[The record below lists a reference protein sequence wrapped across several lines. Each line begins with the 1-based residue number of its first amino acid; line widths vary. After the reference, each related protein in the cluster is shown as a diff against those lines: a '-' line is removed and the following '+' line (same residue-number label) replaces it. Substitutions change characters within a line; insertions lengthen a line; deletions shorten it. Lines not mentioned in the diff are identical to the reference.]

1 MSFFDDVDEPRTAP
15 QPTPRRRTSS
25 GAPRRSGGGGG
36 ARRPPGPRRSARA
49 TDDRTLRQRRLV
61 FGGGLLIVVILM
73 ALLINSCQ
81 ASSHASALRDYNTS
95 VGNLIA
101 HSDTVSQQLFAD
113 DLAHPGT
120 AADSEGL
127 RTRILT
133 AADSAQS
140 QLTQA
145 ESLSPPS
152 ELSSAQRNLVL
163 TMSMR
168 RDGIR
173 TIAAN
178 IEPALGTSTNRSAVS
193 QIAAAMAQFYAS
205 DVIYKVYVAPQIAEA
220 LHGAGISVGG
230 ANGQQ
235 IASGQFLPS
244 LSWLQP
250 TSIDAA
256 LGSPA
261 AAQTGPLAP
270 GTHGHSLNS
279 VSVNGTTLSPS
290 SANAITASPAPTFQ
304 LSLTNSGENAETD
317 VECKVTVK
325 DTSIAGHSILART
338 TPGETTTCNV
348 TLASSPPAGQYHVTA
363 EVVPVRGEKNKANN
377 FLTFPVTFQ

>member
-1 MSFFDDVDEPRTAP
+1 M
-15 QPTPRRRTSS
+15 
-25 GAPRRSGGGGG
+25 
-36 ARRPPGPRRSARA
+36 

-95 VGNLIA
+95 VGSLIA
-101 HSDTVSQQLFAD
+101 HSDAVSAQLFTD

-120 AADSEGL
+120 AANSEAL
-127 RTRILT
+127 RTRILA
-133 AADSAQS
+133 AADSAQQ
-140 QLTQA
+140 QLAQA
-145 ESLSPPS
+145 QALSPPS

-163 TMSMR
+163 TMSLR

-193 QIAAAMAQFYAS
+193 QIASAMAEFYAS

-220 LHGAGISVGG
+220 LHGASIAVGG
-230 ANGQQ
+230 ANGEQ
-235 IASGQFLPS
+235 IAAGQFLPS

-250 TSIDAA
+250 ASISAA
-256 LGSPA
+256 LGSPVG
-261 AAQTGPLAP
+261 AQHGPIAP
-270 GTHGHSLNS
+270 GTHGHELNS
-279 VSVNGTTLSPS
+279 VEVNGTTLSPS
-290 SANAITASPAPTFQ
+290 SANAIATSPAPTFQ

-317 VECKVTVK
+317 VECKVSVQG
-325 DTSIAGHSILART
+325 TSITGHSIIQRT

-363 EVVPVRGEKNKANN
+363 EVVPVPGEKNKKNN
-377 FLTFPVTFQ
+377 SLTFPVTFQ